1 MNYLWEAVFMAD
13 GQGIPNV
20 RDCGRE
26 VRPVSC
32 GEGLQR
38 LYGSIAYV
46 PEPGCV

>member
-1 MNYLWEAVFMAD
+1 MNYLWEAVFMAGGD
-13 GQGIPNV
+13 SQGAY
-20 RDCGRE
+20 
-26 VRPVSC
+26 PVSC